1 MSRLDELF
9 TNLNQSPVEYQLED
23 VMAHLDKAVAT
34 TSGSSALI
42 KWMLNKKFT
51 IMLSLIGCT
60 ALGIALVLNTGDNPT
75 EKNLSSIEMSNIEPS
90 PNKNSPILKLMSTE
104 TSRSIKEDLVR
115 DEFLLEIEL
124 LPLKKLKPK
133 RTEIA
138 STTFQPYMVYDPQ
151 EDDFIPTLTAE
162 QRSANEKQKQKM
174 LKSLG
179 KRDKNWS
186 YVPSGSVTIFGKITS
201 VNKFYMQTTEVSN
214 LEYRTF
220 LFDLII
226 QGRKEDF
233 LKARPDQEKWSALEA
248 DTNRT
253 MEKTYFSHE
262 AYNDYPVVNISVEG
276 AKMYCDWLYKSYT
289 ASDFVKK
296 YGKIEPIRIPY
307 HQEWYMAAIHK
318 GSGAKF
324 PWGTNST
331 TNADSCYLA
340 NYMPKPGR
348 YFDDGGFHT
357 VKVTSY
363 IPNEFGFYN
372 IVGNVTEMVITDEGI
387 QRAGGSWMSPQED
400 LELDNPKHLQKREGC
415 HPADGFRVVFTHV
428 NQRLVFK
435 PAE

>member
-9 TNLNQSPVEYQLED
+9 TSLNQSPVEYPLED
-23 VMAHLDKAVAT
+23 VIAHLDKAVAT

-60 ALGIALVLNTGDNPT
+60 ALGIALVLNTSDKPT
-75 EKNLSSIEMSNIEPS
+75 EKNLSSIETSNIEPS
-90 PNKNSPILKLMSTE
+90 PNENAPLLKLMSTE
-104 TSRSIKEDLVR
+104 TSRSIKENLVR

-138 STTFQPYMVYDPQ
+138 STSFQPYMVYDPQ

-179 KRDKNWS
+179 KRDKKEWA
-186 YVPSGSVTIFGKITS
+186 YLPSGTTIQFGKKIS
-201 VNKFYMQTTEVSN
+201 LQAYYMQTTEVTN
-214 LEYRTF
+214 IEYRTF

-248 DTNRT
+248 DTNKT
-253 MEKTYFSHE
+253 MERMYFSHE
-262 AYNDYPVVNISVEG
+262 AYNNYPVVNITSEG
-276 AKMYCDWLYKSYT
+276 ATMYCKWLNESYSKSDY
-289 ASDFVKK
+289 VRK
-296 YGKIEPIRIPY
+296 YGKLTPIRLPQY
-307 HQEWYMAAIHK
+307 EEWLCAATNRGK
-318 GSGAKF
+318 EAKF
-324 PWGTNST
+324 PWGSNST
-331 TNADSCYLA
+331 KNAEDCYLA
-340 NYMPKPGR
+340 NYMPSPGR

-357 VKVTSY
+357 VKVDSY
-363 IPNEFGFYN
+363 IANEFGLYN
-372 IVGNVTEMVITDEGI
+372 MVGNVTEMVNTKEGV
-387 QRAGGSWMSPQED
+387 QHAGGSWMSPQEE
-400 LELDNPKHLQKREGC
+400 LELDNPKHLQPMDESS
-415 HPADGFRVVFTHV
+415 PAVGFRVVFTHL
-428 NQRLVFK
+428 NSKLLK
-435 PAE
+435 